1 MACISYGVAIL
12 VDLFSLCTPF
22 FEKNSVL
29 ICIEAIL
36 IIVFAIIFIRCCLCM
51 FENRKRKKKNDVEIS
66 EKMMHRL
73 NDAEKV
79 QRYKRHEN
87 KKREYKERTRIL
99 AVLMS
104 MCLIGSALNIYSICS
119 PIPEEEPGVSNGV
132 IRVQEDVET
141 IREIMMQTLL
151 QPSLQSQ
158 ETISYDD
165 VAKISFCLDEVSV
178 PSLEKQDAKR
188 IFYVLYQNEENVVN
202 DVKTHVEGL
211 SAGDRTSGT
220 WKLTEAEK
228 AVISSAST
236 DEIIFKEKVEE
247 AKSYKERRQMK
258 DWQNTVPDA
267 SDYKNEVINKRI
279 SIIKSEKADGEIC
292 FLVANDYQYFGDEY
306 KNQDKEYEAVIYYW
320 GQCIIYTEEALIYT
334 DISEELRD
342 DYYNYLK
349 ARYKDIADYIEQ
361 VWNQIEEGDKEM
373 YGEWR
378 DAARKIYEEMPEEIP

>member
-1 MACISYGVAIL
+1 
-12 VDLFSLCTPF
+12 
-22 FEKNSVL
+22 
-29 ICIEAIL
+29 
-36 IIVFAIIFIRCCLCM
+36 M

-66 EKMMHRL
+66 KKKMRHL
-73 NDAEKV
+73 NNAEKV
-79 QRYKRHEN
+79 ERYEIHEN

-211 SAGDRTSGT
+211 STGDRTSGT

-306 KNQDKEYEAVIYYW
+306 KNQDKGYEAVIYYW
-320 GQCIIYTEEALIYT
+320 GQCIIYTEEALMYT